1 MQSASF
7 WKDRLMQPKSLY
19 LSDLL
24 TGLLAGLAL
33 RKITALSIRSNQFD
47 QALARLVDQDV
58 RPEAERLGFVVKFRV
73 RPHEIHGDSTAVQ
86 RALYEAAQR
95 DLISLDNPE
104 FQDIRLKI
112 GPAEAPSYFEGLPG
126 SQEMYEAF
134 SSKLMQY
141 YHEAAP

>member
-1 MQSASF
+1 MQ
-7 WKDRLMQPKSLY
+7 LQSLY

-33 RKITALSIRSNQFD
+33 QKISALSIRRNQFD
-47 QALARLVDQDV
+47 QALARLVEQDLGG
-58 RPEAERLGFVVKFRV
+58 EATRHGLALKFRV
-73 RPHEIHGDSTAVQ
+73 RPHEIHGDSSAVQ

-112 GPAEAPSYFEGLPG
+112 GPDEARSYFDGLPG
-126 SQEMYEAF
+126 GPDMYESL
-134 SSKLMQY
+134 SSKLLQY
-141 YHEAAP
+141 YREVGA

>member
-1 MQSASF
+1 MEGP
-7 WKDRLMQPKSLY
+7 MTQPKSLY

-33 RKITALSIRSNQFD
+33 QKITALSIRNNQFD
-47 QALARLVDQDV
+47 RALAKLVDEDLV
-58 RPEAERLGFVVKFRV
+58 REAERLGFVLKFRV
-73 RPHEIHGDSTAVQ
+73 RPHEIHGDSTVVQ

-112 GPAEAPSYFEGLPG
+112 APREARSYFEGLPG
-126 SQEMYEAF
+126 SPEMYEAL
-134 SSKLMQY
+134 SSKLLQY
-141 YHEAAP
+141 YQEVA

>member
-1 MQSASF
+1 MKQ
-7 WKDRLMQPKSLY
+7 QSLY

-24 TGLLAGLAL
+24 TGLIAGLAL
-33 RKITALSIRSNQFD
+33 HKITALSIRNNQFD
-47 QALARLVDQDV
+47 QALARLVDDDLQ
-58 RPEAERLGFVVKFRV
+58 REAKERGFVVKFRV

-112 GPAEAPSYFEGLPG
+112 DPKEAHSYLEDLPG
-126 SQEMYEAF
+126 TADMYEDL
-134 SSKLMQY
+134 STKLLKY
-141 YHEAAP
+141 YQEAAAC

>member
-1 MQSASF
+1 MTE
-7 WKDRLMQPKSLY
+7 PKSMY

-33 RKITALSIRSNQFD
+33 RKIGALSIRSNQFD
-47 QALARLVDQDV
+47 RALARLVDQDLQH
-58 RPEAERLGFVVKFRV
+58 EAEQHGFVLRFRV
-73 RPHEIHGDSTAVQ
+73 RPHEIHGDSTVVQ

-112 GPAEAPSYFEGLPG
+112 APNQARSYFEGLPG
-126 SQEMYEAF
+126 SPEMYEAL
-134 SSKLMQY
+134 SSKLLQY
-141 YHEAAP
+141 YREVAA